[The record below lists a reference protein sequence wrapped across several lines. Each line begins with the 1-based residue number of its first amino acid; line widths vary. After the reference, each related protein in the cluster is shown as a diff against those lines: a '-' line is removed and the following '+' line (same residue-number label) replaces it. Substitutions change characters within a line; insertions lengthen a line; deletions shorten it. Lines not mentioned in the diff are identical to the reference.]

1 MFLFLQDFSITN
13 PKVNVVIR
21 MHPNLVHSNN
31 SEKAVFAQLSKQLSK
46 TITIYPPESDVNS
59 YSLLE
64 NSDVVVTSG
73 STCGVEGLCLGKKVI
88 NLAPA
93 LYSYL
98 DCVFEP
104 ETLSDFN
111 DELLNPFD
119 INHHKAVLQGYQY
132 FYSYS
137 RIGTPFVHY
146 TPHDLFSGVLKLAIH
161 SLPSSHHHI
170 QQP

>member
-1 MFLFLQDFSITN
+1 
-13 PKVNVVIR
+13 

-88 NLAPA
+88 NLAP
-93 LYSYL
+93 LCIL
-98 DCVFEP
+98 
-104 ETLSDFN
+104 T
-111 DELLNPFD
+111 
-119 INHHKAVLQGYQY
+119 
-132 FYSYS
+132 
-137 RIGTPFVHY
+137 
-146 TPHDLFSGVLKLAIH
+146 
-161 SLPSSHHHI
+161 
-170 QQP
+170 